1 LGFIFKEVAD
11 YCLSKKIKIK
21 KLKTFMFIVM
31 NNSQKYYFQFLY
43 EKYIFQ

>member
-1 LGFIFKEVAD
+1 
-11 YCLSKKIKIK
+11 
-21 KLKTFMFIVM
+21 MFIVM